1 MGGCRDKAESSD
13 CPRGLSRVNWERG
26 RRERLNAMVR
36 IRTPV
41 GAQLVVALL
50 LALMCGMA
58 GGEPT
63 TGGHFRSGSIAWHK
77 LEGNEVE
84 FEIQAEWRRSYEGH
98 YKNGSPANSSIF
110 VGDRI
115 NIQGANSPRLL
126 FGDGAFNYLLS
137 EVRTAA
143 RLFHPSNIR
152 CFPPYLPPSPLP
164 PPLPCPLLFN
174 TRSPL
179 LSFSAMLAS
188 HHSFQEVCATS
199 C

>member
-1 MGGCRDKAESSD
+1 VAS
-13 CPRGLSRVNWERG
+13 WERVC
-26 RRERLNAMVR
+26 RERSNAMVGP
-36 IRTPV
+36 RTPA

-137 EVRTAA
+137 EVRTTA
-143 RLFHPSNIR
+143 RPFHPSHIS
-152 CFPPYLPPSPLP
+152 CFPPTSHPFPLPSPPLVP
-164 PPLPCPLLFN
+164 SLLLSNTHPPL
-174 TRSPL
+174 SS
-179 LSFSAMLAS
+179 LSEMLAS
-188 HHSFQEVCATS
+188 HNSSQGVCATS
-199 C
+199 R